1 MQTDMDKNRRDL
13 DKKTIMFKWFEI
25 LEKQTLK
32 NETGVTLVTVVCSV
46 VEIPGVGELEYNI
59 GRPESLEL
67 SCFYIF

>member
-25 LEKQTLK
+25 LEKQTLR
-32 NETGVTLVTVVCSV
+32 NETGVTLVTVFCSV

-59 GRPESLEL
+59 ERPERLEL
-67 SCFYIF
+67 SCLYIF